1 MAKVKIQGHA
11 SGSGVLT
18 VTAPNT
24 STDRTITLPD
34 ATGTLLNSDGSGAN
48 LTGLPNGS
56 QLDHSGTKKIEAVS
70 TGAQIQNRLEVI
82 TPNDSSTHLVQ
93 RLGSTDG
100 SYGYV
105 DLELVS
111 PNSTAASL
119 PRLDVQIG
127 NSTVASFIRGGGIA
141 LGGTGAANTLDDYEE
156 GTWTP
161 QVKIDGSTTGITHD
175 AQGGTYTK
183 IGNTVIL
190 HAVLSLSSKGSETG
204 AVTFANFPFTVENW
218 TATSSLDGGSICFGF
233 YSGTTGIS
241 RLGGIAVGGTS
252 TANLYRQASD
262 QSQLNDT
269 MWETK
274 IVNGFSTRWT
284 LIYQTSA

>member
-1 MAKVKIQGHA
+1 MSKVKIQGNA
-11 SGSGVLT
+11 SGTGVLT

-111 PNSTAASL
+111 PNSTAAGL
-119 PRLDVQIG
+119 PRLDLQVG
-127 NSTVASFIRGGGIA
+127 NSTVASFLRGGGITFNGDTA
-141 LGGTGAANTLDDYEE
+141 AANALDDYEE
-156 GTWTP
+156 GNHSSSW
-161 QVKIDGSTTGITHD
+161 TTG
-175 AQGGTYTK
+175 
-183 IGNTVIL
+183 N
-190 HAVLSLSSKGSETG
+190 S
-204 AVTFANFPFTVENW
+204 
-218 TATSSLDGGSICFGF
+218 GSITMGRNSMG
-233 YSGTTGIS
+233 YVKVGKVVTITGEFDVGS
-241 RLGGIAVGGTS
+241 VSSPVGGVRVSLPFAIASHTSERNMSFVTRAGMYHVPHHEDNPPLFIGHGGTS
-252 TANLYRQASD
+252 IIEGIYERDDNSFVDYNPQAG
-262 QSQLNDT
+262 
-269 MWETK
+269 ET
-274 IVNGFSTRWT
+274 IWLCFSYFTD
-284 LIYQTSA
+284 S

>member
-11 SGSGVLT
+11 SGTGVLT

-34 ATGTLLNSDGSGAN
+34 STGTLLNSDGSGAN

-141 LGGTGAANTLDDYEE
+141 LGGTTASNTLDDYED

-161 QVKIDGSTTGITHD
+161 TLNNT
-175 AQGGTYTK
+175 GGTPSYTWQNGHYAK
-183 IGNTVIL
+183 IGNFVWLT
-190 HAVLSLSSKGSETG
+190 
-204 AVTFANFPFTVENW
+204 ANVKFTV
-218 TATSSLDGGSICFGF
+218 TPSGATQQ
-233 YSGTTGIS
+233 
-241 RLGGIAVGGTS
+241 AVGGLPFASKNTGGHYFGAEIHPYQGFNYNNDGMMAQIFDGSSIAYLYNYNAS
-252 TANLYRQASD
+252 TTYNRGSVLANMIGTTIEFKFTAFY
-262 QSQLNDT
+262 T
-269 MWETK
+269 T
-274 IVNGFSTRWT
+274 T
-284 LIYQTSA
+284 

>member
-1 MAKVKIQGHA
+1 MAKVKIQGNA
-11 SGSGVLT
+11 SGTGVLT
-18 VTAPNT
+18 ITAPNT

-34 ATGTLLNSDGSGAN
+34 STGTLATTAD
-48 LTGLPNGS
+48 NGS

-111 PNSTAASL
+111 PNSTAANL

-156 GTWTP
+156 GTHTMSW
-161 QVKIDGSTTGITHD
+161 TTGNSGSITMNR
-175 AQGGTYTK
+175 AAVSYTK
-183 IGNTVIL
+183 IGRVVTIVGE
-190 HAVLSLSSKGSETG
+190 VDVDSVSS
-204 AVTFANFPFTVENW
+204 P
-218 TATSSLDGGSICFGF
+218 
-233 YSGTTGIS
+233 
-241 RLGGIAVGGTS
+241 VGGVRVSLPFVIADSTVARNNSFTTRPGMYHVPHHQDNPPYFIGHANTS
-252 TANLYRQASD
+252 IIEGIYEQDNAAFVDWNPQAGEAC
-262 QSQLNDT
+262 
-269 MWETK
+269 W
-274 IVNGFSTRWT
+274 FSFSYMTT
-284 LIYQTSA
+284 